1 MIKSWYIK
9 PIHNI
14 AMDQDFVSLVILT
27 LYFVVDDYY
36 TQLSN
41 TKSIIT
47 QTIQEGGSSVG
58 NVEFHPIRFAIDN
71 ATGIVRYLVLRG
83 VTTIN
88 DLLPEDWGNLSGSHL
103 QNITPRIQGAFNA
116 AQKIMEDPVI
126 RKELGNIIAT
136 TFETIS
142 SIMNQPA
149 TKQAIDNVLQTTS
162 KNVEKIAHTIART
175 GTSAAIN
182 AVDTAAGMVPFAGSV
197 LNVAQIIGTMANGA
211 TSIAESIITPA
222 TQAAASSTAI
232 AKKAITDTVQ
242 EQQRIS
248 SALDRVKNKTA
259 QILTTPSDT
268 ASLATTR
275 TALTS
280 PFKRKSQTVSPT
292 TTTVSPATTRTAFTS
307 PFKRK
312 SQTVSPATAQ
322 LGGRRKSKAK
332 NYKKK
337 RSAYKTLRRI
347 KSRLGKYMR
356 QTYKHR

>member
-1 MIKSWYIK
+1 
-9 PIHNI
+9 
-14 AMDQDFVSLVILT
+14 MDQDFVSLVILT

-292 TTTVSPATTRTAFTS
+292 TTTVSPATTRTALTS

-332 NYKKK
+332 T
-337 RSAYKTLRRI
+337 S
-347 KSRLGKYMR
+347 S
-356 QTYKHR
+356 H